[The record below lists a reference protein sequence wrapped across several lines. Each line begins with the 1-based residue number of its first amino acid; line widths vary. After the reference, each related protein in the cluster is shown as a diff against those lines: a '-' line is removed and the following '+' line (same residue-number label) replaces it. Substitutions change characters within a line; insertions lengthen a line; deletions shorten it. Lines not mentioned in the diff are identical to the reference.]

1 MMETTTY
8 QDAQAQQL
16 AEINRKLDFIVE
28 QMQIEARHRQER
40 KELTDDLNRIA
51 VDIFQ
56 TAVEELDEVAH
67 HFDTRDLLHL
77 IKRLMR
83 NTRNLIKLLDQL
95 ESVSNFV
102 QDAAPIGKEAFLDL
116 LYTLNELDR
125 KGYFDFM
132 KELLKIIDRIVTS
145 FSVDDVKALGDN
157 IVTILNTVK
166 NLTQPEMLHAINNA
180 VSVYKNLDISV
191 KEEIS
196 YWDLIKAA
204 RTPEMKRGMAFAIQ
218 FLKNLAETQFDS
230 QENGTK
236 SNITHNQP
244 QTDEV

>member
-1 MMETTTY
+1 METLTY
-8 QDAQAQQL
+8 QETNEQQL

-28 QMQIEARHRQER
+28 QMKIEARQRQER
-40 KELTDDLNRIA
+40 QELKDDLNRIA
-51 VDIFQ
+51 VDMFQ
-56 TAVEELDEVAH
+56 TAVEELNEVAH
-67 HFDTRDLLHL
+67 HFDSQDLLHL
-77 IKRLMR
+77 LKRLMR

-95 ESVSNFV
+95 ESLSNFV

-132 KELLKIIDRIVTS
+132 KELLKIVDRIVTS
-145 FSVDDVKALGDN
+145 FTVEDVKALGDN

-196 YWDLIKAA
+196 YWDIIKAA

-218 FLKNLAETQFDS
+218 FLKNLAETQFNSNDKANHQES
-230 QENGTK
+230 QSYNPK
-236 SNITHNQP
+236 N
-244 QTDEV
+244 DEV

>member
-1 MMETTTY
+1 MDTLTY
-8 QDAQAQQL
+8 QETNEQQL

-28 QMQIEARHRQER
+28 QMKIEARQRQER
-40 KELTDDLNRIA
+40 QELKQDLNRIA
-51 VDIFQ
+51 VDMFQ

-67 HFDTRDLLHL
+67 HFDSQDLLHL
-77 IKRLMR
+77 LKRLMR

-95 ESVSNFV
+95 ESLSNFV
-102 QDAAPIGKEAFLDL
+102 QDATPIGKEAFLDL

-132 KELLKIIDRIVTS
+132 KELLKIVDRIVTS
-145 FSVDDVKALGDN
+145 FTVEDVKALGDN

-218 FLKNLAETQFDS
+218 FLKNLAETQFNSNDKANHQES
-230 QENGTK
+230 QSYNPK
-236 SNITHNQP
+236 N
-244 QTDEV
+244 DEV

>member
-1 MMETTTY
+1 METLTY
-8 QDAQAQQL
+8 QETNEQQL

-28 QMQIEARHRQER
+28 QMKIEARQRQER
-40 KELTDDLNRIA
+40 QELREDLNRIA

-67 HFDTRDLLHL
+67 HFDSQDLLHL
-77 IKRLMR
+77 LKRLMR

-95 ESVSNFV
+95 ESLSNFV

-145 FSVDDVKALGDN
+145 FTVEDVKALGDN

-218 FLKNLAETQFDS
+218 FLKNLAETQFNSNDKANHQES
-230 QENGTK
+230 QSYNPK
-236 SNITHNQP
+236 N
-244 QTDEV
+244 DEV